1 MRRRP
6 ELARSPRRHSAK
18 LQRAAT
24 GVPAPLWL
32 LSVSSAAAAQAES
45 SAARSGSGDLI
56 DTLSELMGGWMRVE
70 AFAGVSYGLLLL
82 SAVVIVGVALAVQ
95 LLLRLLRRLARREDA
110 ESARILAE
118 GLRGVEWLKVAVG
131 ALIPPLTLLLWA
143 WGVYAALLLSITLA
157 QGGGAPSFLRVAID
171 EVRIAC
177 EITALFWFL
186 LRLIRVV
193 EVELR
198 RWATHKGSAWIDV
211 LVAVGMRALRL
222 IVPLLGALMAVSAL
236 SVPQWAAQP
245 LERLVELLL
254 IGAIGFI
261 LVQLINTFEE
271 ARLGELVPDAKDDL
285 EARTVKTR
293 VKVFRKVAVAFILL
307 ITAGAMLMTF
317 DSMRTMGTSVLAS
330 AGVLG
335 VIVGFAAQKT
345 LSLILAGLQIAFTQP
360 IRLGDVV
367 IVERE
372 WGRIEEIRLTY
383 VVVRIWDLRRLILP
397 INYFIEKP
405 FENWTRR
412 KADLLCSVVLYFDYT
427 VPLKALRGE
436 LDRVLDE
443 SSLWDRRLKNIQ
455 VTDSKPEGIE
465 VRVLVSA
472 ADSDT
477 GWDLRCE
484 LREKLIDFMQRNYPE
499 SLPRMRAE
507 LASAKSY
514 EGQASPLS
522 AQPAK

>member
-1 MRRRP
+1 MRGEP
-6 ELARSPRRHSAK
+6 SLVRSPRTRSTKPILATACAPALFWLLPVLSA
-18 LQRAAT
+18 AAT
-24 GVPAPLWL
+24 QAD
-32 LSVSSAAAAQAES
+32 SSAAG
-45 SAARSGSGDLI
+45 SGSGRLI
-56 DTLSELMGGWMRVE
+56 EPLSGLMGGWMRAE
-70 AFAGVSYGLLLL
+70 AFAEVSYGQLVA

-95 LLLRLLRRLARREDA
+95 LLRWVLRRLARRGDV
-110 ESARILAE
+110 ESARILSE
-118 GLRGVEWLKVAVG
+118 GLRGVAWLKVVVG
-131 ALIPPLTLLLWA
+131 ALIAPLTLFLWA
-143 WGVYAALLLSITLA
+143 WGVYAALLLLITPV
-157 QGGGAPSFLRVAID
+157 QGGGAPSFLRGAID
-171 EVRIAC
+171 EVRTAF

-186 LRLIRVV
+186 FRLIRVV

-198 RWATHKGSAWIDV
+198 RWATHTASAWVDV

-222 IVPLLGALMAVSAL
+222 VVPLLGGLTALSAL
-236 SVPQWAAQP
+236 SIPQWATRP

-261 LVQLINTFEE
+261 VVQLVNTFEKT
-271 ARLGELVPDAKDDL
+271 RLGELVRDAKDDL
-285 EARTVKTR
+285 EARKVETR

-307 ITAGAMLMTF
+307 ITVAAMLMTF
-317 DSMRTMGTSVLAS
+317 DSMRTIGTSVLAS

-335 VIVGFAAQKT
+335 VVVGFAAQKT
-345 LSLILAGLQIAFTQP
+345 LSLMLAGLQIAFTQP

-383 VVVRIWDLRRLILP
+383 VVVRIWDLRRLIVP

-412 KADLLCSVVLYFDYT
+412 KSDLLCSVVLYCDYT
-427 VPLKALRGE
+427 VPLKALRDE

-443 SSLWDRRLKNIQ
+443 SSLWDRKLKNIQ

-499 SLPRMRAE
+499 SLPRVRAE
-507 LASAKSY
+507 LASAKPCAGEVSL
-514 EGQASPLS
+514 PS
-522 AQPAK
+522 AQAAQ